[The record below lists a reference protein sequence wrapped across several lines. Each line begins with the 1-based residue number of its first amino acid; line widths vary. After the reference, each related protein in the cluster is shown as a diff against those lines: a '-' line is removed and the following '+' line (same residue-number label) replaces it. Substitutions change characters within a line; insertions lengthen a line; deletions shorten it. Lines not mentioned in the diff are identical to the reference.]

1 MDPNY
6 PWPPLD
12 RAWTDLPE
20 PTRTAMVAAGAAEWE
35 RIFHGRA
42 TYNKQW
48 RLARPP
54 VLTADAFRELNEVC
68 DRIAQLI
75 LEACQRRA
83 RTAGELR
90 RLLDVPVGETKLLDE
105 DEPLHEG
112 LIAAYRPDVLFSGNV
127 PCIVEYNI
135 DSSLGG
141 GFDADTV
148 IYRYA
153 DLYRERGLL
162 DGLPARP
169 APSLLDQRFVA
180 IRDTLGLAD
189 GARVALLMDF
199 DAEYPGLDDPETF
212 IRILSPLADQAARFG
227 IDLVIAPV
235 ASATL
240 DERRRLVVGGPASGG
255 GGDAPPAGD
264 GPLAGGRMLA
274 GGGPVDALFRLFVP
288 NRVTPSAGLDAVAGA
303 LAAGTLPMFV
313 STAAW
318 LLSNK
323 INFAWLWADLESL
336 AETDQA
342 LIRRY
347 VPHTVPLTA
356 DQLDRALAE
365 RSDLVAKPAGGS
377 AGHGVLIGRQTSEA
391 AWAEGVRAA
400 IDAGGHILQR
410 YHEADRVAMDFVQ
423 IETGEIVT
431 AEVPYS
437 LAPYL
442 FGRTASGAL
451 ARVGFPGGEEVLN
464 LARGVLMT
472 GVLLTD

>member
-6 PWPPLD
+6 PWPPAEQ
-12 RAWTDLPE
+12 AWTDLPE
-20 PTRTAMVAAGAAEWE
+20 STRRAMVAAGAAEWE
-35 RIFHGRA
+35 RIYHGRA

-54 VLTADAFRELNEVC
+54 VLTADAFGELNEVC

-90 RLLDVPVGETKLLDE
+90 RLLDVPAGETKLLDE

-112 LIAAYRPDVLFSGNV
+112 LLAAYRPDVLLSGGV

-153 DLYRERGLL
+153 DLYRQHGLL

-169 APSLLDQRFVA
+169 APSLLDQRFAA
-180 IRDTLGLAD
+180 IRDTLGLAE

-212 IRILSPLADQAARFG
+212 IRILSPLADQAERFG

-235 ASATL
+235 STATL
-240 DERRRLVVGGPASGG
+240 DEERRLVV
-255 GGDAPPAGD
+255 
-264 GPLAGGRMLA
+264 

-323 INFAWLWADLESL
+323 LNYAWLWADLALLS
-336 AETDQA
+336 AADQA

-347 VPHTVPLTA
+347 VPHTVALTA
-356 DQLDRALAE
+356 EQLDRALAE
-365 RSDLVAKPAGGS
+365 QADLVAKPAGGS
-377 AGHGVLIGRQTSEA
+377 AGHGVLIGREMSA
-391 AWAEGVRAA
+391 VAWEDGVRAA
-400 IDAGGHILQR
+400 IDAGGNILQR

-423 IETGEIVT
+423 IETGETVS

-442 FGRTASGAL
+442 FGRTGSGAL
-451 ARVGFPGGEEVLN
+451 ARVGYPGCEPVLN

-472 GVLLTD
+472 GILLTD

>member
-1 MDPNY
+1 MIDPDY
-6 PWPPLD
+6 RWPPLGQ
-12 RAWTDLPE
+12 AWTDLPE
-20 PTRTAMVAAGAAEWE
+20 PTRTGMVAAGAAAWE
-35 RIFHGRA
+35 QIFHGRA

-90 RLLDVPVGETKLLDE
+90 RLLDVPVGETRLLDE
-105 DEPLHEG
+105 DEPLHDG
-112 LIAAYRPDVLFSGNV
+112 LLAAYRPDVLYSGGV

-148 IYRYA
+148 VYRYA
-153 DLYRERGLL
+153 DLYRAHGLL
-162 DGLPARP
+162 DGLRP

-199 DAEYPGLDDPETF
+199 EADYPGLDDPATF
-212 IRILSPLADQAARFG
+212 IRILSPLTEQAKPFG
-227 IDLVIAPV
+227 IDLAIAPV

-240 DERRRLVVGGPASGG
+240 DERRRLVVGG
-255 GGDAPPAGD
+255 AP
-264 GPLAGGRMLA
+264 M
-274 GGGPVDALFRLFVP
+274 DALFRLFVP

-313 STAAW
+313 SSAAW

-323 INFAWLWADLESL
+323 LNFAWLWADLDL
-336 AETDQA
+336 LPATDRA

-347 VPHTVPLTA
+347 VPHTVALTA

-365 RSDLVAKPAGGS
+365 QADLVAKPAGGS
-377 AGHGVLIGRQTSEA
+377 AGHGVLIGRALSPV
-391 AWAEGVRAA
+391 AWEDGVRAA

-410 YHEADRVAMDFVQ
+410 YHQADRVSMDFVR
-423 IETGEIVT
+423 IETGETVS

-442 FGRTASGAL
+442 FGRTGSGAL
-451 ARVGFPGGEEVLN
+451 ARVGYPGCEEVLN

-472 GVLLTD
+472 GILLAP

>member
-6 PWPPLD
+6 PWPPLGA
-12 RAWTDLPE
+12 AWTDLPE
-20 PTRTAMVAAGAAEWE
+20 STRSAMVTAGAGAWE
-35 RIFHGRA
+35 KIFHGRA
-42 TYNKQW
+42 TYNTRW

-90 RLLDVPVGETKLLDE
+90 RLLDVPDGETRLLDP
-105 DEPLHEG
+105 DEELHDG
-112 LIAAYRPDVLFSGNV
+112 LLAAYRPDVLFSGGV

-148 IYRYA
+148 IQRYA
-153 DLYRERGLL
+153 ELYRDAGLL
-162 DGLPARP
+162 DRVRP

-180 IRDTLGLAD
+180 IRDTLGLPD
-189 GARVALLMDF
+189 ARVALLMDF
-199 DAEYPGLDDPETF
+199 EAEYPGLDDPETF
-212 IRILSPLADQAARFG
+212 IRILSPLVDQARPFG

-235 ASATL
+235 ATATL
-240 DERRRLVVGGPASGG
+240 DAARRLVVGGA
-255 GGDAPPAGD
+255 
-264 GPLAGGRMLA
+264 
-274 GGGPVDALFRLFVP
+274 PVDALFRLFVP
-288 NRVTPSAGLDAVAGA
+288 NRVTPGAGLDAVAGA

-313 STAAW
+313 SSAAW

-323 INFAWLWADLESL
+323 LNYAWLWADLDLLPEPDRVL
-336 AETDQA
+336 V
-342 LIRRY
+342 RRY
-347 VPHTVPLTA
+347 VPHTVALTA

-365 RSDLVAKPAGGS
+365 QAELVAKPAGGS
-377 AGHGVLIGRQTSEA
+377 AGHGVLIGPELSA
-391 AWAEGVRAA
+391 VAWEDGVRAA

-410 YHEADRVAMDFVQ
+410 YHEADRVAMDFVR
-423 IETGEIVT
+423 IETGETVT
-431 AEVPYS
+431 ADVPYS

-442 FGRTASGAL
+442 FDRTASGAL
-451 ARVGFPGGEEVLN
+451 ARVGYPGCEGVLN
-464 LARGVLMT
+464 LARGVLMS
-472 GVLLTD
+472 GILLTD

>member
-6 PWPPLD
+6 PWPPAGQ
-12 RAWTDLPE
+12 AWTDLPQ
-20 PTRTAMVAAGAAEWE
+20 PTRTAMVAAGAGAWE
-35 RIFHGRA
+35 KIFHGRA

-75 LEACQRRA
+75 LEACRRRA

-90 RLLDVPVGETKLLDE
+90 RLLDVPVGETRLLDE

-112 LIAAYRPDVLFSGNV
+112 LLAAYRPDVLFSGGV

-153 DLYRERGLL
+153 ELYREHGLL
-162 DGLPARP
+162 DGLPVRP

-180 IRDTLGLAD
+180 IRDTLGLPD

-199 DAEYPGLDDPETF
+199 DAEYPGLDDPDTF

-235 ASATL
+235 RTAGL
-240 DERRRLVVGGPASGG
+240 DEHQRLVVGGA
-255 GGDAPPAGD
+255 
-264 GPLAGGRMLA
+264 
-274 GGGPVDALFRLFVP
+274 PVDALFRLFVP
-288 NRVTPSAGLDAVAGA
+288 NRVTPSAGLDALAGA

-313 STAAW
+313 SSAAW

-323 INFAWLWADLESL
+323 LNYAWLWADLDL
-336 AETDQA
+336 LTGADQE

-347 VPHTVPLTA
+347 VPHTVALTA

-365 RSDLVAKPAGGS
+365 QADLVAKPAGGS
-377 AGHGVLIGRQTSEA
+377 AGHGVLIGREMSPV
-391 AWAEGVRAA
+391 AWEDGVRAA
-400 IDAGGHILQR
+400 IDAGGNILQR

-423 IETGEIVT
+423 IETGETVT

-442 FGRTASGAL
+442 FGRTGSGAL
-451 ARVGFPGGEEVLN
+451 ARVGYPGGEEILN

-472 GVLLTD
+472 GILLTD

>member
-6 PWPPLD
+6 SWPPAGQ
-12 RAWTDLPE
+12 AWTDLPE
-20 PTRTAMVAAGAAEWE
+20 STRTAMVAAGAAEWE
-35 RIFHGRA
+35 KIFHGRA

-54 VLTADAFRELNEVC
+54 VLTADAFRRLNEVC

-90 RLLDVPVGETKLLDE
+90 RLLDVPQGETRLLDE

-112 LIAAYRPDVLFSGNV
+112 LLAAYRPDVLFSSGV

-162 DGLPARP
+162 DGVPARP

-180 IRDTLGLAD
+180 IRDTLRLPD

-212 IRILSPLADQAARFG
+212 IRILSPLADQAKRFG

-235 ASATL
+235 RSAAL
-240 DERRRLVVGGPASGG
+240 DADQRLVVGGA
-255 GGDAPPAGD
+255 
-264 GPLAGGRMLA
+264 
-274 GGGPVDALFRLFVP
+274 PVDALFRLFVP

-313 STAAW
+313 SAAAW

-323 INFAWLWADLESL
+323 LNYAWLWADLPLLS
-336 AETDQA
+336 ETDQA

-347 VPHTVPLTA
+347 VPHTVALTA

-365 RSDLVAKPAGGS
+365 QADLVAKPAGGS
-377 AGHGVLIGRQTSEA
+377 AGHGVLIGRKMSA
-391 AWAEGVRAA
+391 LAWEDGVRAA
-400 IDAGGHILQR
+400 IDAGGNILQR

-423 IETGEIVT
+423 IETGETVS

-442 FGRTASGAL
+442 FGRTGSGAL
-451 ARVGFPGGEEVLN
+451 ARVGYPGCDEVLN

-472 GVLLTD
+472 GILLTD

>member
-1 MDPNY
+1 MIDPAY
-6 PWPPLD
+6 PWPPLGQ
-12 RAWTDLPE
+12 AWTDLPE
-20 PTRTAMVAAGAAEWE
+20 STRTGMVAAGAAAWE
-35 RIFHGRA
+35 KIFHGRA

-90 RLLDVPVGETKLLDE
+90 RLLDVPEGETRLLDE
-105 DEPLHEG
+105 DEVLHDG
-112 LIAAYRPDVLFSGNV
+112 LLAAYRPDVLYSGGV

-153 DLYRERGLL
+153 DLYRSHGLL
-162 DGLPARP
+162 DGLRP

-180 IRDTLGLAD
+180 IRETLGLAD

-212 IRILSPLADQAARFG
+212 VKILSPLADQARRFG
-227 IDLVIAPV
+227 IDLVIGPV
-235 ASATL
+235 SGATL
-240 DERRRLVVGGPASGG
+240 DDQRRLVV
-255 GGDAPPAGD
+255 D
-264 GPLAGGRMLA
+264 GA
-274 GGGPVDALFRLFVP
+274 PVDALFRLFVP

-303 LAAGTLPMFV
+303 LAADTLPMFV

-323 INFAWLWADLESL
+323 MNFAWLWADLDLLSD
-336 AETDQA
+336 TDRA
-342 LIRRY
+342 LVRRY
-347 VPHTVPLTA
+347 VPHTVALTA

-365 RSDLVAKPAGGS
+365 QADLVAKPAGGS
-377 AGHGVLIGRQTSEA
+377 AGHGVLIGREMSPV
-391 AWAEGVRAA
+391 AWEDGVRAA
-400 IDAGGHILQR
+400 IDAGGNILQR
-410 YHEADRVAMDFVQ
+410 YHEADRVTMDFVQ
-423 IETGEIVT
+423 IETGETVS

-442 FGRTASGAL
+442 FGRTGSGAL
-451 ARVGFPGGEEVLN
+451 ARVGYPGCEGVLN

-472 GVLLTD
+472 GILLTN

>member
-6 PWPPLD
+6 PWPPAGQ
-12 RAWTDLPE
+12 AWTDLPE
-20 PTRTAMVAAGAAEWE
+20 PTRTAMVAAGAGAWE
-35 RIFHGRA
+35 KIFHGRA

-54 VLTADAFRELNEVC
+54 VLTADAFRELNEVS

-75 LEACQRRA
+75 LEACRRRA

-90 RLLDVPVGETKLLDE
+90 RLLDVPEGETRLLDE

-112 LIAAYRPDVLFSGNV
+112 LLAAYRPDVLFSGGV

-153 DLYRERGLL
+153 ELYRQHGLL
-162 DGLPARP
+162 DGLPVRP

-180 IRDTLGLAD
+180 IRDTLGLPD

-212 IRILSPLADQAARFG
+212 IRILSPLADQAKRFG

-235 ASATL
+235 STATL
-240 DERRRLVVGGPASGG
+240 DEHRRLVVGGA
-255 GGDAPPAGD
+255 
-264 GPLAGGRMLA
+264 
-274 GGGPVDALFRLFVP
+274 PVDALFRLFVP
-288 NRVTPSAGLDAVAGA
+288 NRVTPSAGLEAVAGA

-323 INFAWLWADLESL
+323 VNYAWLWADLDLLS
-336 AETDQA
+336 ETDRT
-342 LIRRY
+342 LVRRY
-347 VPHTVPLTA
+347 VPHTVALTA

-365 RSDLVAKPAGGS
+365 QADLVAKPAGGS
-377 AGHGVLIGRQTSEA
+377 AGHGVLIGREMSA
-391 AWAEGVRAA
+391 VAWEDGVRAA
-400 IDAGGHILQR
+400 IDAGGNILQR

-423 IETGEIVT
+423 IETGETVS

-442 FGRTASGAL
+442 FGRTGSGAL
-451 ARVGFPGGEEVLN
+451 ARVGYPGCEGVLN

>member
-6 PWPPLD
+6 AWPSAGQ
-12 RAWTDLPE
+12 AWADLPE
-20 PTRTAMVAAGAAEWE
+20 AARTAMVASGAAAWE
-35 RIFHGRA
+35 QVFHGRA

-68 DRIAQLI
+68 DRLAQLI
-75 LEACQRRA
+75 LEACRRRA
-83 RTAGELR
+83 GTAGELR
-90 RLLDVPVGETKLLDE
+90 RLLGVPVGETRLLNE

-112 LIAAYRPDVLFSGNV
+112 LLAAYRPDVLVSGGV
-127 PCIVEYNI
+127 PRFVEYNI

-153 DLYRERGLL
+153 ELFRKQRLL
-162 DGLPARP
+162 DGLAVRP

-180 IRDTLGLAD
+180 IRETLGLAE

-212 IRILSPLADQAARFG
+212 IRILDPLAVRARDFG

-235 ASATL
+235 ATARL
-240 DERRRLVVGGPASGG
+240 DDARRLVV
-255 GGDAPPAGD
+255 
-264 GPLAGGRMLA
+264 

-303 LAAGTLPMFV
+303 LDAGTLPMFV
-313 STAAW
+313 SAAAW
-318 LLSNK
+318 LLGNK
-323 INFAWLWADLESL
+323 INFAWLWEDLNQLPEV
-336 AETDQA
+336 DRA
-342 LIRRY
+342 LVRRY
-347 VPHTVPLTA
+347 VPHTVALTA

-365 RSDLVAKPAGGS
+365 QRDLVAKPADGS
-377 AGHGVLIGRQTSEA
+377 AGYGVLIGRELTPAVWEEGLHA
-391 AWAEGVRAA
+391 ALAR
-400 IDAGGHILQR
+400 GGNILQR
-410 YHEADRVAMDFVQ
+410 YMEADRVAMDFVQ
-423 IETGEIVT
+423 IETGETVT

-442 FGRTASGAL
+442 FGRTGSGAL
-451 ARVGFPGGEEVLN
+451 ARVGYPGCDEVLN
-464 LARGVLMT
+464 LARGVLLT
-472 GVLLTD
+472 GILLTD

>member
-1 MDPNY
+1 MIDPDY
-6 PWPPLD
+6 RWPPLGQ
-12 RAWTDLPE
+12 AWTDLPE
-20 PTRTAMVAAGAAEWE
+20 TTRTGMVAAGAAAWE

-90 RLLDVPVGETKLLDE
+90 RLLDVPVGETRLLDE
-105 DEPLHEG
+105 DEPLHDG
-112 LIAAYRPDVLFSGNV
+112 LLAAYRPDVLYSGGV

-148 IYRYA
+148 VYRYA
-153 DLYRERGLL
+153 DLYREHGLL
-162 DGLPARP
+162 DGLRP

-199 DAEYPGLDDPETF
+199 EAEYPGLDDPATF
-212 IRILSPLADQAARFG
+212 IRILSPLADQAKPFG

-240 DERRRLVVGGPASGG
+240 DERRRLVVG
-255 GGDAPPAGD
+255 DA
-264 GPLAGGRMLA
+264 
-274 GGGPVDALFRLFVP
+274 PVDALFRLFVP

-313 STAAW
+313 SSAAW

-323 INFAWLWADLESL
+323 LNFAWLWADLDL
-336 AETDQA
+336 LPATDRA

-347 VPHTVPLTA
+347 VPHTVALTA

-365 RSDLVAKPAGGS
+365 QADLVAKPAGGS
-377 AGHGVLIGRQTSEA
+377 AGHGVLIGRALSPV
-391 AWAEGVRAA
+391 AWEDGVRAA

-410 YHEADRVAMDFVQ
+410 YHQADRVSMDFVR
-423 IETGEIVT
+423 IETGETVS

-442 FGRTASGAL
+442 FGRTGSGAL
-451 ARVGFPGGEEVLN
+451 ARVGYPGCEEVLN

-472 GVLLTD
+472 GILLA

>member
-6 PWPPLD
+6 TWPPLGQ
-12 RAWTDLPE
+12 AWTDLPE
-20 PTRTAMVAAGAAEWE
+20 STRTAMVTTGAAAWE
-35 RIFHGRA
+35 KIFHGRA

-54 VLTADAFRELNEVC
+54 VFTADAFRELNEVC

-75 LEACQRRA
+75 LEACRRRA

-90 RLLDVPVGETKLLDE
+90 LLLDVPDGEPRLLDP
-105 DEPLHEG
+105 DEELHEG
-112 LIAAYRPDVLFSGNV
+112 LLAAYRPDVLFSGGV

-148 IYRYA
+148 IQRYA
-153 DLYRERGLL
+153 ELYRTHDLL
-162 DGLPARP
+162 DGTRP

-180 IRDTLGLAD
+180 IRDTLGLPD

-199 DAEYPGLDDPETF
+199 DADYPGLDDPETF
-212 IRILSPLADQAARFG
+212 IRILSPLIDQARPFG

-235 ASATL
+235 ATATL
-240 DERRRLVVGGPASGG
+240 DAQSRLVVGGA
-255 GGDAPPAGD
+255 
-264 GPLAGGRMLA
+264 
-274 GGGPVDALFRLFVP
+274 PVDALFRLFVP

-313 STAAW
+313 SSAAW

-323 INFAWLWADLESL
+323 LNYAWLWDDLDLLPADDR
-336 AETDQA
+336 T

-347 VPHTVPLTA
+347 VPHTVALTA

-365 RSDLVAKPAGGS
+365 QADLVAKPAGGS
-377 AGHGVLIGRQTSEA
+377 AGHGVLIGREMTPV
-391 AWAEGVRAA
+391 AWADGVRAA
-400 IDAGGHILQR
+400 IDEGGNILQR

-423 IETGEIVT
+423 IETGETVT
-431 AEVPYS
+431 ADVPYS

-442 FGRTASGAL
+442 FDRTGSGAL
-451 ARVGFPGGEEVLN
+451 ARVGYPGCDEVLN
-464 LARGVLMT
+464 LARGVLLT
-472 GVLLTD
+472 GILLTD

>member
-6 PWPPLD
+6 PWPPAG

-20 PTRTAMVAAGAAEWE
+20 PTRTAMVAAGAGAWE
-35 RIFHGRA
+35 KIFHGRA

-75 LEACQRRA
+75 LEACRRRA

-90 RLLDVPVGETKLLDE
+90 RLLDVPEGETRLLDE

-112 LIAAYRPDVLFSGNV
+112 LLAAYRPDVLFSGGV

-153 DLYRERGLL
+153 ELYREHDLL
-162 DGLPARP
+162 DGLPVRP

-180 IRDTLGLAD
+180 IRDTLGLPD

-212 IRILSPLADQAARFG
+212 IRILSPLADQAKRFG

-235 ASATL
+235 ATATL
-240 DERRRLVVGGPASGG
+240 DEQRRLVVGNA
-255 GGDAPPAGD
+255 
-264 GPLAGGRMLA
+264 
-274 GGGPVDALFRLFVP
+274 PVDALFRLFVP
-288 NRVTPSAGLDAVAGA
+288 NRVTPSAGLEAVAGA

-323 INFAWLWADLESL
+323 VNYAWLWADLDLLS
-336 AETDQA
+336 ETDRT
-342 LIRRY
+342 LVRRY
-347 VPHTVPLTA
+347 VPHTVALTA

-365 RSDLVAKPAGGS
+365 QADLVAKPAGGS
-377 AGHGVLIGRQTSEA
+377 AGHGVLIGREMSA
-391 AWAEGVRAA
+391 VAWEDGVRAA
-400 IDAGGHILQR
+400 IDAGGNILQR

-423 IETGEIVT
+423 IETGETVS

-442 FGRTASGAL
+442 FGRTGSGAL
-451 ARVGFPGGEEVLN
+451 ARVGYPGCEGVLN

>member
-6 PWPPLD
+6 PWPPLGQ
-12 RAWTDLPE
+12 AWTDLPE
-20 PTRTAMVAAGAAEWE
+20 STRAAMVAAGAEAWE
-35 RIFHGRA
+35 KIFHGRA

-75 LEACQRRA
+75 LEACRRRA
-83 RTAGELR
+83 GTAGELR
-90 RLLDVPVGETKLLDE
+90 RLLDVPDGETRLLDP
-105 DEPLHEG
+105 DEALHDR
-112 LIAAYRPDVLFSGNV
+112 LLAAYRPDVLFSGGV

-148 IYRYA
+148 IQRYA
-153 DLYRERGLL
+153 ELYGARDLL
-162 DGLPARP
+162 DGLRP

-180 IRDTLGLAD
+180 IRDTLGLPE

-199 DAEYPGLDDPETF
+199 EADYPGLDDPETF
-212 IRILSPLADQAARFG
+212 IRILSPLVDQARPFG

-235 ASATL
+235 ATATV
-240 DERRRLVVGGPASGG
+240 DGESRLVVGGA
-255 GGDAPPAGD
+255 
-264 GPLAGGRMLA
+264 
-274 GGGPVDALFRLFVP
+274 PVDALFRLFVP
-288 NRVTPSAGLDAVAGA
+288 NRVTPSAGLDAVAAA

-313 STAAW
+313 SSAAW

-323 INFAWLWADLESL
+323 LNYAWLWADLDLLPEP
-336 AETDQA
+336 DRA

-347 VPHTVPLTA
+347 VPHTVALTA

-365 RSDLVAKPAGGS
+365 QADLVAKPAGGS
-377 AGHGVLIGRQTSEA
+377 AGHGVLIGREMSA
-391 AWAEGVRAA
+391 VAWEDGVRAA
-400 IDAGGHILQR
+400 IDAGGNILQR

-423 IETGEIVT
+423 IETGETVT
-431 AEVPYS
+431 AEVPWS

-451 ARVGFPGGEEVLN
+451 ARVGYPGCEGVLN

-472 GVLLTD
+472 GILLTD

>member
-6 PWPPLD
+6 TWPPLGQ
-12 RAWTDLPE
+12 AWTDLPE
-20 PTRTAMVAAGAAEWE
+20 STRAAMVTTGAAAWE
-35 RIFHGRA
+35 KIFHGRA

-54 VLTADAFRELNEVC
+54 VFTADAFGELNDVC

-75 LEACQRRA
+75 LEACRRRA
-83 RTAGELR
+83 RTAGELQ
-90 RLLDVPVGETKLLDE
+90 RLLDVPEGETRLLDP
-105 DEPLHEG
+105 DEELHEG
-112 LIAAYRPDVLFSGNV
+112 LLAAYRPDVLFSGGV

-148 IYRYA
+148 IQRYA
-153 DLYRERGLL
+153 ELYRAHGLL
-162 DGLPARP
+162 DGARP
-169 APSLLDQRFVA
+169 APSLLDQRFAA

-199 DAEYPGLDDPETF
+199 EADYPGLDDPETF
-212 IRILSPLADQAARFG
+212 IRILSPLIDQARPFG

-235 ASATL
+235 ATAGL
-240 DERRRLVVGGPASGG
+240 DEQSRLVVGGA
-255 GGDAPPAGD
+255 
-264 GPLAGGRMLA
+264 
-274 GGGPVDALFRLFVP
+274 PVDALFRLFVP
-288 NRVTPSAGLDAVAGA
+288 NRVTPSAGLDAVAAA

-313 STAAW
+313 SSAAW

-323 INFAWLWADLESL
+323 LNYAWLWDDLDLLPEADR
-336 AETDQA
+336 T

-347 VPHTVPLTA
+347 VPHTVALTA

-365 RSDLVAKPAGGS
+365 QADLVAKPAGGS
-377 AGHGVLIGRQTSEA
+377 AGHGVLIGREMTA
-391 AWAEGVRAA
+391 VAWADGVRAA
-400 IDAGGHILQR
+400 IAEGGNILQR

-423 IETGEIVT
+423 IETGETVT
-431 AEVPYS
+431 ADVPYS

-442 FGRTASGAL
+442 FGRTGSGAL
-451 ARVGFPGGEEVLN
+451 ARVGYPGCDEVLN
-464 LARGVLMT
+464 LARGVLLT
-472 GVLLTD
+472 GILLTD

>member
-6 PWPPLD
+6 PWPPLGA
-12 RAWTDLPE
+12 AWTDLPE
-20 PTRTAMVAAGAAEWE
+20 STRSAMVTAGAGAWE
-35 RIFHGRA
+35 KIFHGRA
-42 TYNKQW
+42 TYNTRW

-90 RLLDVPVGETKLLDE
+90 RLLEVPDGETRLLDP
-105 DEPLHEG
+105 DEELHDG
-112 LIAAYRPDVLFSGNV
+112 LLAAYRPDVLFSGGV

-148 IYRYA
+148 IQRYA
-153 DLYRERGLL
+153 ELYRDAGLL
-162 DGLPARP
+162 DRVRP

-180 IRDTLGLAD
+180 IRDTLGLPD

-199 DAEYPGLDDPETF
+199 EAEYPGLDDPETF
-212 IRILSPLADQAARFG
+212 IRILSPLVDQARPFG

-235 ASATL
+235 ATATL
-240 DERRRLVVGGPASGG
+240 DAERRLVVGGA
-255 GGDAPPAGD
+255 
-264 GPLAGGRMLA
+264 
-274 GGGPVDALFRLFVP
+274 PVDALFRLFVP
-288 NRVTPSAGLDAVAGA
+288 NRVTPGAGLDAVAGA

-313 STAAW
+313 SSAAW

-323 INFAWLWADLESL
+323 LNYAWLWADLDLLPEPDRVL
-336 AETDQA
+336 V
-342 LIRRY
+342 RRY
-347 VPHTVPLTA
+347 VPHTVALTA

-365 RSDLVAKPAGGS
+365 QAELVAKPAGGS
-377 AGHGVLIGRQTSEA
+377 AGHGVLIGPELSA
-391 AWAEGVRAA
+391 VAWEDGVRAA

-410 YHEADRVAMDFVQ
+410 YHEADRVAMDFVR
-423 IETGEIVT
+423 IETGETVT
-431 AEVPYS
+431 ADVPYS

-442 FGRTASGAL
+442 FDRTASGAL
-451 ARVGFPGGEEVLN
+451 ARVGYPGCEGVLN
-464 LARGVLMT
+464 LARGVLMS
-472 GVLLTD
+472 GILLTD

>member
-6 PWPPLD
+6 PWPPAGQ
-12 RAWTDLPE
+12 AWTDLPE
-20 PTRTAMVAAGAAEWE
+20 PTRTAMVAAGAGAWE
-35 RIFHGRA
+35 KIFHGRA

-75 LEACQRRA
+75 LEACRRRA

-90 RLLDVPVGETKLLDE
+90 RLLDVPVGETRLLDE

-112 LIAAYRPDVLFSGNV
+112 LLAAYRPDVLFSGGV

-148 IYRYA
+148 IHRYA
-153 DLYRERGLL
+153 ELYREHRLL
-162 DGLPARP
+162 DGLPVRP

-180 IRDTLGLAD
+180 IRDTLGLPD

-199 DAEYPGLDDPETF
+199 DAEYPGLDDPDTF
-212 IRILSPLADQAARFG
+212 IRILSPLADQAKRFG

-235 ASATL
+235 RTATL
-240 DERRRLVVGGPASGG
+240 DAQRRLVVGGA
-255 GGDAPPAGD
+255 
-264 GPLAGGRMLA
+264 
-274 GGGPVDALFRLFVP
+274 PVDALFRLFVP
-288 NRVTPSAGLDAVAGA
+288 NRVTPSSGLDAVAGA

-313 STAAW
+313 SSAAW

-323 INFAWLWADLESL
+323 LNYAWLWADLDLLPE
-336 AETDQA
+336 ADRA

-347 VPHTVPLTA
+347 VPHTVALTA
-356 DQLDRALAE
+356 DQFDRALAE
-365 RSDLVAKPAGGS
+365 QADLVAKPAGGS
-377 AGHGVLIGRQTSEA
+377 AGHGVLIGREMSPV
-391 AWAEGVRAA
+391 AWEDGVRAA
-400 IDAGGHILQR
+400 IDAGGNILQR
-410 YHEADRVAMDFVQ
+410 FHEADGVAMDFVQ
-423 IETGEIVT
+423 IETGETVT
-431 AEVPYS
+431 TDVPYS

-442 FGRTASGAL
+442 FGRTGSGAL
-451 ARVGFPGGEEVLN
+451 ARVGYPGCEGVLN

-472 GVLLTD
+472 GILLTD

>member
-1 MDPNY
+1 MIDPEY
-6 PWPPLD
+6 PWPPLGQ
-12 RAWTDLPE
+12 AWTDLPE
-20 PTRTAMVAAGAAEWE
+20 STRTAMVATGAAAWE
-35 RIFHGRA
+35 QVFHGRA

-68 DRIAQLI
+68 DRIVQLI
-75 LEACQRRA
+75 LEACRRRA

-90 RLLDVPVGETKLLDE
+90 RLLDLPVGENALLDE

-112 LIAAYRPDVLFSGNV
+112 LLAAYRPDVLYSGGV

-148 IYRYA
+148 IHRYA
-153 DLYRERGLL
+153 ELYRSAGLL
-162 DGLPARP
+162 DGVRP
-169 APSLLDQRFVA
+169 APSLLDQRFAA
-180 IRDTLGLAD
+180 IRDTLGLPD

-212 IRILSPLADQAARFG
+212 IRILSPLVDQARPFG
-227 IDLVIAPV
+227 IDLVIGPV

-240 DERRRLVVGGPASGG
+240 DDRRRLVVGGA
-255 GGDAPPAGD
+255 
-264 GPLAGGRMLA
+264 
-274 GGGPVDALFRLFVP
+274 PVDALFRLFVP

-313 STAAW
+313 SSAAW

-323 INFAWLWADLESL
+323 INFAWLWADLDL
-336 AETDQA
+336 LTETDRA
-342 LIRRY
+342 LVRRY
-347 VPHTVPLTA
+347 VPHTVALTA

-365 RSDLVAKPAGGS
+365 QADLVAKPAGGS
-377 AGHGVLIGRQTSEA
+377 AGHGVLIGRAMSPA
-391 AWAEGVRAA
+391 DWAEGVRAA
-400 IDAGGHILQR
+400 IGAGGHILQR
-410 YHEADRVAMDFVQ
+410 YHEADRVSMDFVQ
-423 IETGEIVT
+423 IETGETVS

-442 FGRTASGAL
+442 FGRTGSGAL
-451 ARVGFPGGEEVLN
+451 ARVGYPGCEEILN

-472 GVLLTD
+472 GILLTD

>member
-6 PWPPLD
+6 PWPPAGQ
-12 RAWTDLPE
+12 AWTDLPE
-20 PTRTAMVAAGAAEWE
+20 PTRTAMVAAGADAWE
-35 RIFHGRA
+35 KIFHGRA

-90 RLLDVPVGETKLLDE
+90 RLLDVPAGETRLLDE

-112 LIAAYRPDVLFSGNV
+112 LLAAYRPDVLLSGGV

-153 DLYRERGLL
+153 ELYRERGLL
-162 DGLPARP
+162 DGLPVRP

-180 IRDTLGLAD
+180 IRDTLGLPD

-212 IRILSPLADQAARFG
+212 IRILAPLADQAKRFG

-235 ASATL
+235 STATL
-240 DERRRLVVGGPASGG
+240 DEHRRLVVGGA
-255 GGDAPPAGD
+255 
-264 GPLAGGRMLA
+264 
-274 GGGPVDALFRLFVP
+274 PVDALFRLFVP

-323 INFAWLWADLESL
+323 VNYAWLWADLDLLS
-336 AETDQA
+336 ETDRA
-342 LIRRY
+342 LVRRY
-347 VPHTVPLTA
+347 VPHTVALTA

-365 RSDLVAKPAGGS
+365 QADLVAKPAGGS
-377 AGHGVLIGRQTSEA
+377 AGHGVLIGREMSA
-391 AWAEGVRAA
+391 VAWEDGVRAA
-400 IDAGGHILQR
+400 IDAGGNILQR

-423 IETGEIVT
+423 IETGETVT

-442 FGRTASGAL
+442 FGRTGSGAL
-451 ARVGFPGGEEVLN
+451 ARVGYPGCEGVLN

-472 GVLLTD
+472 GILLTD

>member
-6 PWPPLD
+6 PWPPLGA
-12 RAWTDLPE
+12 AWTDLPE
-20 PTRTAMVAAGAAEWE
+20 STRSAMVTAGAGAWE
-35 RIFHGRA
+35 KIFHGRA
-42 TYNKQW
+42 TYNTRW

-90 RLLDVPVGETKLLDE
+90 RLLDVPDGETRLLDP
-105 DEPLHEG
+105 DEELHDG
-112 LIAAYRPDVLFSGNV
+112 LLAAYRPDVLFSGGV

-148 IYRYA
+148 IQRYA
-153 DLYRERGLL
+153 ELYRDAGLL
-162 DGLPARP
+162 DRVRP

-180 IRDTLGLAD
+180 IRDTLGLPD

-199 DAEYPGLDDPETF
+199 EAEYPGLDDPETF
-212 IRILSPLADQAARFG
+212 IRILSPLVDQARPFG

-235 ASATL
+235 ATATL
-240 DERRRLVVGGPASGG
+240 DAERRLVVGGA
-255 GGDAPPAGD
+255 
-264 GPLAGGRMLA
+264 
-274 GGGPVDALFRLFVP
+274 PVDALFRLFVP
-288 NRVTPSAGLDAVAGA
+288 NRVTPGAGLDAVAGA

-313 STAAW
+313 SSAAW

-323 INFAWLWADLESL
+323 LNYAWLWADLDLLPEPDRVL
-336 AETDQA
+336 V
-342 LIRRY
+342 RRY
-347 VPHTVPLTA
+347 VPHTVALTA

-365 RSDLVAKPAGGS
+365 RAELVAKPAGGS
-377 AGHGVLIGRQTSEA
+377 AGHGVLIGPELSA
-391 AWAEGVRAA
+391 VAWEDGVRAA

-410 YHEADRVAMDFVQ
+410 YHEADRVAMDFVR
-423 IETGEIVT
+423 IETGETVT
-431 AEVPYS
+431 ADVPYS

-442 FGRTASGAL
+442 FDRTASGAL
-451 ARVGFPGGEEVLN
+451 ARVGYPGCEGVLN
-464 LARGVLMT
+464 LARGVLMS
-472 GVLLTD
+472 GILLTD

>member
-6 PWPPLD
+6 PWPPLGA
-12 RAWTDLPE
+12 AWTDLPE
-20 PTRTAMVAAGAAEWE
+20 STRSAMVTAGAGAWE
-35 RIFHGRA
+35 KIFHGRA
-42 TYNKQW
+42 TYNTRW

-75 LEACQRRA
+75 LDACRRRA

-90 RLLDVPVGETKLLDE
+90 RLLDVPDGETRLLDP
-105 DEPLHEG
+105 DEELHDG
-112 LIAAYRPDVLFSGNV
+112 LLAAYRPDVLFSGGV

-148 IYRYA
+148 IQRYA
-153 DLYRERGLL
+153 ELYRDAGLL
-162 DGLPARP
+162 DRARP

-180 IRDTLGLAD
+180 IRDTLGLPD

-199 DAEYPGLDDPETF
+199 EAEYPGLDDPETF
-212 IRILSPLADQAARFG
+212 IRILAPLADQARPFG

-235 ASATL
+235 ATATL
-240 DERRRLVVGGPASGG
+240 DAERRLVVGGA
-255 GGDAPPAGD
+255 
-264 GPLAGGRMLA
+264 
-274 GGGPVDALFRLFVP
+274 PVDALFRLFVP
-288 NRVTPSAGLDAVAGA
+288 NRVTPSVGLDAVAGA

-313 STAAW
+313 SSAAW

-323 INFAWLWADLESL
+323 LNYAWLWADLDLLPEPDRVL
-336 AETDQA
+336 V
-342 LIRRY
+342 RRY
-347 VPHTVPLTA
+347 VPHTVALTA

-365 RSDLVAKPAGGS
+365 QAELVAKPAGGS
-377 AGHGVLIGRQTSEA
+377 AGHGVLIGPELSAVPWED
-391 AWAEGVRAA
+391 GVRAA

-410 YHEADRVAMDFVQ
+410 YHEADRVAMDFVR
-423 IETGEIVT
+423 IETGETVT
-431 AEVPYS
+431 ADVPYS

-442 FGRTASGAL
+442 FDRTASGAL
-451 ARVGFPGGEEVLN
+451 ARVGYPGCEGVLN
-464 LARGVLMT
+464 LARGVLMS
-472 GVLLTD
+472 GILLTD

>member
-6 PWPPLD
+6 PWPPAAK
-12 RAWTDLPE
+12 AWTDLPE
-20 PTRTAMVAAGAAEWE
+20 STRTAMVAAGAAEWE
-35 RIFHGRA
+35 RIYHGRA

-68 DRIAQLI
+68 DRVAQLI

-90 RLLDVPVGETKLLDE
+90 RLLDVPAGETQLLDE
-105 DEPLHEG
+105 EEVLHDG
-112 LIAAYRPDVLFSGNV
+112 LLAAYRPDVLFSGDV

-153 DLYRERGLL
+153 ELYRERGLL
-162 DGLPARP
+162 DGVPVQP
-169 APSLLDQRFVA
+169 APSLLDQRFIA
-180 IRDTLGLAD
+180 IRDTLGLPA

-199 DAEYPGLDDPETF
+199 DAEYPGLEDPETF
-212 IRILSPLADQAARFG
+212 IRILSPLADQARRFG

-235 ASATL
+235 ASARL
-240 DERRRLVVGGPASGG
+240 DAERRLVV
-255 GGDAPPAGD
+255 D
-264 GPLAGGRMLA
+264 
-274 GGGPVDALFRLFVP
+274 GGPVDALFRLFVP

-313 STAAW
+313 SSAAW

-323 INFAWLWADLESL
+323 MNFAWLWADLDLLSD
-336 AETDQA
+336 TDAA
-342 LIRRY
+342 LVRRY

-365 RSDLVAKPAGGS
+365 QADLVAKPAGGS
-377 AGHGVLIGRQTSEA
+377 AGHGVLIGRTMSA
-391 AWAEGVRAA
+391 AEWADGVRAA
-400 IDAGGHILQR
+400 IDSGGNILQR
-410 YHEADRVAMDFVQ
+410 YHEADRVPMDFVQ
-423 IETGEIVT
+423 IETGETVSDD
-431 AEVPYS
+431 VPYS

-442 FGRTASGAL
+442 FGRTASGGL
-451 ARVGFPGGEEVLN
+451 ARVGYPGCEEVLN
-464 LARGVLMT
+464 LARGVLLT
-472 GVLLTD
+472 GILLTD

>member
-6 PWPPLD
+6 TWPPLGQ
-12 RAWTDLPE
+12 AWTDLPE
-20 PTRTAMVAAGAAEWE
+20 STRTAMVTTGAAAWE
-35 RIFHGRA
+35 KIFHGRA

-54 VLTADAFRELNEVC
+54 VFTADAFRELNEVC

-75 LEACQRRA
+75 LEACRRRA

-90 RLLDVPVGETKLLDE
+90 LLLDVPDGETRLLDP
-105 DEPLHEG
+105 DEELHEG
-112 LIAAYRPDVLFSGNV
+112 LLAAYRPDVLFSGGV

-148 IYRYA
+148 IQRYA
-153 DLYRERGLL
+153 ELYRTHDLL
-162 DGLPARP
+162 DGTRP

-180 IRDTLGLAD
+180 IRDTLGLPD

-199 DAEYPGLDDPETF
+199 DADYPGLDDPETF
-212 IRILSPLADQAARFG
+212 IRILSPLIDQARPFG

-235 ASATL
+235 ATATL
-240 DERRRLVVGGPASGG
+240 DAQSRLVVGGA
-255 GGDAPPAGD
+255 
-264 GPLAGGRMLA
+264 
-274 GGGPVDALFRLFVP
+274 PVDALFRLFVP

-313 STAAW
+313 SSAAW

-323 INFAWLWADLESL
+323 LNYAWLWDDLDLLPADDR
-336 AETDQA
+336 T

-347 VPHTVPLTA
+347 VPHTVALTA

-365 RSDLVAKPAGGS
+365 QADLVAKPAGGS
-377 AGHGVLIGRQTSEA
+377 AGHGVLIGREMTPV
-391 AWAEGVRAA
+391 AWADGVRAA
-400 IDAGGHILQR
+400 IDEGGNILQR

-423 IETGEIVT
+423 IETGETVT
-431 AEVPYS
+431 ADVPYS

-442 FGRTASGAL
+442 FDRTGSGAL
-451 ARVGFPGGEEVLN
+451 ARVGYPGCDEVLN
-464 LARGVLMT
+464 LARGVLLT
-472 GVLLTD
+472 GILLTD

>member
-6 PWPPLD
+6 PWPPLGA
-12 RAWTDLPE
+12 AWTDLPE
-20 PTRTAMVAAGAAEWE
+20 ATRSAMVTAGAGAWE
-35 RIFHGRA
+35 KIFHGRA
-42 TYNKQW
+42 TYNTRW

-90 RLLDVPVGETKLLDE
+90 RLLDVPDGETRLLDP
-105 DEPLHEG
+105 DEELHDG
-112 LIAAYRPDVLFSGNV
+112 LLAAYRPDVLFSGGV

-148 IYRYA
+148 IQRYA
-153 DLYRERGLL
+153 ELYRDAGLL
-162 DGLPARP
+162 DRVRP

-180 IRDTLGLAD
+180 IRDTLGLPD

-199 DAEYPGLDDPETF
+199 EAEYPGLDDPETF
-212 IRILSPLADQAARFG
+212 IRILSPLVDQARPFG

-235 ASATL
+235 ATATL
-240 DERRRLVVGGPASGG
+240 DAERRLVVGGA
-255 GGDAPPAGD
+255 
-264 GPLAGGRMLA
+264 
-274 GGGPVDALFRLFVP
+274 PVDALFRLFVP
-288 NRVTPSAGLDAVAGA
+288 NRVTPGAGLDAVADA

-313 STAAW
+313 SSAAW

-323 INFAWLWADLESL
+323 LNYAWLWADLDLLPEPDRVL
-336 AETDQA
+336 V
-342 LIRRY
+342 RRY
-347 VPHTVPLTA
+347 VPHTVALTA

-365 RSDLVAKPAGGS
+365 QAELVAKPAGGS
-377 AGHGVLIGRQTSEA
+377 AGHGVLIGPELSA
-391 AWAEGVRAA
+391 VAWEDGVRAA

-410 YHEADRVAMDFVQ
+410 YHQADRVAMDFVR
-423 IETGEIVT
+423 IETGETVT
-431 AEVPYS
+431 ADVPYS

-442 FGRTASGAL
+442 FDRTASGAL
-451 ARVGFPGGEEVLN
+451 ARVGYPGCEGVLN
-464 LARGVLMT
+464 LARGVLMS
-472 GVLLTD
+472 GILLTD

>member
-6 PWPPLD
+6 PWPPLGQ
-12 RAWTDLPE
+12 AWTDLPE
-20 PTRTAMVAAGAAEWE
+20 STRAAMVAAGAEAWE
-35 RIFHGRA
+35 KIFHGRA

-75 LEACQRRA
+75 LEACRRRA
-83 RTAGELR
+83 GTAGELR
-90 RLLDVPVGETKLLDE
+90 RLLDVPDGETRLLDP
-105 DEPLHEG
+105 DEALHDG
-112 LIAAYRPDVLFSGNV
+112 LLAAYRPDVLFSGGV

-148 IYRYA
+148 IQRYA
-153 DLYRERGLL
+153 ELYGARDLL
-162 DGLPARP
+162 DGLRP

-180 IRDTLGLAD
+180 IRDTLGLPE

-199 DAEYPGLDDPETF
+199 EADYPGLDDPETF
-212 IRILSPLADQAARFG
+212 IRILSPLVDQARPFG

-235 ASATL
+235 ATATV
-240 DERRRLVVGGPASGG
+240 DGESRLVVGGA
-255 GGDAPPAGD
+255 
-264 GPLAGGRMLA
+264 
-274 GGGPVDALFRLFVP
+274 PVDALFRLFVP
-288 NRVTPSAGLDAVAGA
+288 NRVTPSAGLDAVAAA

-313 STAAW
+313 SSAAW

-323 INFAWLWADLESL
+323 LNYAWLWADLDLLPEP
-336 AETDQA
+336 DRA
-342 LIRRY
+342 LICRY
-347 VPHTVPLTA
+347 VPHTVALTA

-365 RSDLVAKPAGGS
+365 QADLVAKPAGGS
-377 AGHGVLIGRQTSEA
+377 AGHGVLIGREMSA
-391 AWAEGVRAA
+391 VAWEDGVRAA
-400 IDAGGHILQR
+400 IDAGGNILQR

-423 IETGEIVT
+423 IETGETVT
-431 AEVPYS
+431 AEVPWS

-451 ARVGFPGGEEVLN
+451 ARVGYPGCEGVLN

-472 GVLLTD
+472 GILLTD

>member
-6 PWPPLD
+6 PWPPAGQ
-12 RAWTDLPE
+12 AWTDLPE
-20 PTRTAMVAAGAAEWE
+20 PTRTAMVAAGADAWE
-35 RIFHGRA
+35 KIFHGRA

-90 RLLDVPVGETKLLDE
+90 RLLDVPAGETRLLDE

-112 LIAAYRPDVLFSGNV
+112 LLAAYRPDVLLSGGV

-153 DLYRERGLL
+153 ELYRERGLL
-162 DGLPARP
+162 DGLPVRP

-180 IRDTLGLAD
+180 IRDTLGLPD

-212 IRILSPLADQAARFG
+212 IRILAPLADQAKRFG

-235 ASATL
+235 STATL
-240 DERRRLVVGGPASGG
+240 DEHRRLVVGGA
-255 GGDAPPAGD
+255 
-264 GPLAGGRMLA
+264 
-274 GGGPVDALFRLFVP
+274 PVDALFRLFVP

-303 LAAGTLPMFV
+303 LVAGTLPMFV

-323 INFAWLWADLESL
+323 VNYAWLWADLDLLSES
-336 AETDQA
+336 DRA
-342 LIRRY
+342 LVRRY
-347 VPHTVPLTA
+347 VPHTVALTA
-356 DQLDRALAE
+356 DQLDRALSEQA
-365 RSDLVAKPAGGS
+365 DLVAKPAGGS
-377 AGHGVLIGRQTSEA
+377 AGHGVLIGREMSA
-391 AWAEGVRAA
+391 VAWEDGVRAA
-400 IDAGGHILQR
+400 IDAGGNILQR

-423 IETGEIVT
+423 VETGETVT

-442 FGRTASGAL
+442 FGRTGSGAL
-451 ARVGFPGGEEVLN
+451 ARVGYPGCEEVLN

>member
-6 PWPPLD
+6 TWPPLGQ
-12 RAWTDLPE
+12 AWTDLPE
-20 PTRTAMVAAGAAEWE
+20 STRTAMVTTGAAAWE
-35 RIFHGRA
+35 KIFHGRA

-54 VLTADAFRELNEVC
+54 VFTADAFRELNEVC

-75 LEACQRRA
+75 LEACRRRA

-90 RLLDVPVGETKLLDE
+90 LLLDVPDGETRLLDP
-105 DEPLHEG
+105 DEELHEG
-112 LIAAYRPDVLFSGNV
+112 LLAAYRPDVLFSGGV

-148 IYRYA
+148 IQRYA
-153 DLYRERGLL
+153 ELYRTHDLL
-162 DGLPARP
+162 DGTRP

-180 IRDTLGLAD
+180 IRDTLGLPD

-199 DAEYPGLDDPETF
+199 DADYPGLDDPETF
-212 IRILSPLADQAARFG
+212 IRILSPLIDQARPFG

-235 ASATL
+235 ATATL
-240 DERRRLVVGGPASGG
+240 DAQSRLVVGGA
-255 GGDAPPAGD
+255 
-264 GPLAGGRMLA
+264 
-274 GGGPVDALFRLFVP
+274 PVDALFRLFVP

-313 STAAW
+313 SSAAW

-323 INFAWLWADLESL
+323 LNYAWLWDDLDLLPAD
-336 AETDQA
+336 DRK

-347 VPHTVPLTA
+347 VPHTVALTA

-365 RSDLVAKPAGGS
+365 QADLVAKPAGGS
-377 AGHGVLIGRQTSEA
+377 AGHGVLIGREMTPV
-391 AWAEGVRAA
+391 AWADGVRAA
-400 IDAGGHILQR
+400 IDEGGNILQR

-423 IETGEIVT
+423 IETGETVT
-431 AEVPYS
+431 ADVPYS

-442 FGRTASGAL
+442 FDRTGSGAL
-451 ARVGFPGGEEVLN
+451 ARVGYPGCDEVLN
-464 LARGVLMT
+464 LARGVLLT
-472 GVLLTD
+472 GILLTD